1 MTNEERKA
9 LQHACLSAATYLE
22 RGDWTDT
29 DAAFA
34 DGRAIAAYLRDRAAK
49 LAKVIEAR
57 RDEDQ

>member
-9 LQHACLSAATYLE
+9 LQHGCLSAAAYLE
-22 RGDWTDT
+22 SGEWTDT
-29 DAAFA
+29 DEAFT